1 MCFQELLVKV
11 VLSESDVNVYLIVAS
26 LTTGMQ
32 TLQLSAER

>member
-11 VLSESDVNVYLIVAS
+11 VLSDVNVYLMVAS